1 MPIKPLSLLRQ
12 FITFSGV
19 GAIATACHY
28 VVLFVLVVDAGV
40 HPVTASFCGALVG
53 AIVSYVLN
61 RTLTFQSTAQHRKT
75 APKFFLIA
83 GLAVMLNSA
92 LISILILSVGLP
104 YQVAQVL
111 TTAVLIVVT
120 FGLNKVWSFRA

>member
-1 MPIKPLSLLRQ
+1 MPVKPSSLLRQ

-40 HPVTASFCGALVG
+40 QPVTASFCGAVVG

-61 RTLTFQSTAQHRKT
+61 RAYTFQSTAQHRKT

-83 GLAVMLNSA
+83 ALAVISNTA
-92 LISILILSVGLP
+92 LIRFLIVSVGLP

-120 FGLNKVWSFRA
+120 FGLNKVWSFRD